1 MTINAF
7 LKDPV
12 LLLAG
17 VVLIATIGILVWAL
31 KMLQNQDEVSEEV
44 PYEETEQTRE
54 EKKDDQQGILEARV
68 HEVLSQ
74 LNIISQRL
82 DEIERVIKEN
92 QELEK
97 TIPGLQSATNTAIEK
112 LTKDLNAKF
121 ESGAGAPT
129 GPKSED
135 MERLE
140 TKLDSIRKLLVLLTE
155 SGNPNE

>member
-1 MTINAF
+1 M
-7 LKDPV
+7 
-12 LLLAG
+12 
-17 VVLIATIGILVWAL
+17 
-31 KMLQNQDEVSEEV
+31 
-44 PYEETEQTRE
+44 
-54 EKKDDQQGILEARV
+54 
-68 HEVLSQ
+68 
-74 LNIISQRL
+74 

>member
-68 HEVLSQ
+68 H
-74 LNIISQRL
+74 
-82 DEIERVIKEN
+82 
-92 QELEK
+92 
-97 TIPGLQSATNTAIEK
+97 
-112 LTKDLNAKF
+112 
-121 ESGAGAPT
+121 
-129 GPKSED
+129 
-135 MERLE
+135 
-140 TKLDSIRKLLVLLTE
+140 
-155 SGNPNE
+155 